1 MAKTSISHLI
11 GGKLL
16 IQLMKADQQNHQ
28 SFQLQTVLIRYNLQ
42 LKMPFIMVTK
52 KTNSEA

>member
-1 MAKTSISHLI
+1 MVKTSILHLI

-42 LKMPFIMVTK
+42 NFENALY
-52 KTNSEA
+52 NGH